1 MSKLHPFVK
10 WPGGKSSE
18 LKVVLPN
25 LPNNFKRFFE
35 PFVGSGAV
43 LFALSNQDSIKSF
56 VINDFSEELCML
68 YKYVQES
75 NQLFHKSLILLREN
89 WLQLEAVVEAHSN
102 ELLNYYCSFK
112 RNGGD
117 EEKLN
122 NSFECFLY
130 QHAADFGGMLLDD
143 ENPHIENLRNELL
156 KTIRRKF
163 KRMRQLE
170 MESGSFDET
179 MYIPN
184 IETVF
189 KSAYYTHIRHLYN
202 NQENFSISLERHIAH
217 FYFIREY
224 CYSSMFRFNT
234 SGGFNVPYGGM
245 NYNRKDFTKK
255 IDYLKS
261 MELLQF
267 LKQVEIYNL
276 DFEEFLGDF
285 QMDEYDFIFL
295 DPPYDSEFNEY
306 DRNSFNRKDQTRL
319 RDYLKQTKA
328 KFLLIIKNTDFIDQ
342 LYSNQGFYITGFD
355 KRYTVS
361 FMNRNEQDVEHLII
375 TNYKLRGEKA

>member
-1 MSKLHPFVK
+1 M
-10 WPGGKSSE
+10 
-18 LKVVLPN
+18 
-25 LPNNFKRFFE
+25 PNNFKRFFE